1 MTEEL
6 DGCGGGNQERSSQSE
21 PSLARRTARIFS
33 TGDQLSPS
41 FSVEMRAFKARGR
54 PFGSA
59 SILRPQCG
67 QIPASPD
74 VALLTYFLYC
84 SPHSR
89 CLSALL
95 PISLSTSLYTLF
107 TADLCPLFF
116 GALER
121 LDSASGR
128 DDFPT
133 LIGLTYRRHKPETLR
148 LPTQLVTIS
157 QPTDQ
162 RYISVYQLQLMSPV
176 WKFLTSTKA
185 VHEVSALRF

>member
-1 MTEEL
+1 M
-6 DGCGGGNQERSSQSE
+6 
-21 PSLARRTARIFS
+21 
-33 TGDQLSPS
+33 
-41 FSVEMRAFKARGR
+41 
-54 PFGSA
+54 
-59 SILRPQCG
+59 
-67 QIPASPD
+67 
-74 VALLTYFLYC
+74 ALLPSYDHNADRSPRLRMLHFLPTFFIAP
-84 SPHSR
+84 PHSR

-133 LIGLTYRRHKPETLR
+133 QIGLTYRRHKPETLR

>member
-1 MTEEL
+1 MRRGKPRAEL
-6 DGCGGGNQERSSQSE
+6 TIRALTRPPDCSNFLDRRPIVAIFLGRNESFQSPGTSIWLCFHLTTTMRTDPRVSGCCTSYLL
-21 PSLARRTARIFS
+21 SL
-33 TGDQLSPS
+33 
-41 FSVEMRAFKARGR
+41 
-54 PFGSA
+54 
-59 SILRPQCG
+59 
-67 QIPASPD
+67 
-74 VALLTYFLYC
+74 LLP
-84 SPHSR
+84 PHSR